1 MTNKKIR
8 NITLAAMLTA
18 LTIIIPIMFT
28 PLRVVLGPYTATI
41 TAHVPVIVS
50 MFISAPVAAFVALC
64 SGIGFL
70 ISSTPIVALR
80 AASHVFFAFAGA
92 KMIASKK
99 SNIFV
104 TIAVTA
110 LIHAVAETLIVYL
123 GCIMGFVATNEFG
136 LGFYTAVTF
145 GGTVAHH
152 CVDFIIALLGIKVLK
167 SANLI
172 D

>member
-1 MTNKKIR
+1 MNSKKIR

-18 LTIIIPIMFT
+18 LTIIIPILFT

-41 TAHVPVIVS
+41 TAHVPVIIA
-50 MFISAPVAAFVALC
+50 MFISSPVAAFVALC
-64 SGIGFL
+64 SGIGFF

-92 KMIASKK
+92 KMIVSKRL
-99 SNIFV
+99 NLF
-104 TIAVTA
+104 AVMGITA
-110 LIHAVAETLIVYL
+110 LIHAIAETLIVYI
-123 GCIMGFVATNEFG
+123 GCITGFVMTNQFG

-145 GGTVAHH
+145 FGTAIHH
-152 CVDFIIALLGIKVLK
+152 CVDYVIALAGIKVLK
-167 SANLI
+167 SAKLI